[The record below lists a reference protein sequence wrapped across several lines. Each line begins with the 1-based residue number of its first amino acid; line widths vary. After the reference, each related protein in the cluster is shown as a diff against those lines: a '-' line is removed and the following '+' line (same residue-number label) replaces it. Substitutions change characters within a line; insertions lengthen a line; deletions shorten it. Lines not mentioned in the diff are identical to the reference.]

1 MWPFILLWKL
11 WTWGKPIVFVID
23 PPRLAF
29 AIWGSKEYV
38 VNKCENKNKS
48 VWKIKVS
55 ELVIK
60 YTSIIIVFLDNYFE
74 KQTNV
79 TNVIDIVIQVTT
91 KLKRKRKNK
100 KGIQIRITLFYRPLN
115 GKAPKITSI
124 SNYVITTYP
133 GTFRREK
140 QKTGYMSE
148 IDSNISTK

>member
-29 AIWGSKEYV
+29 AIWGSKEYA

-55 ELVIK
+55 ELIIK
-60 YTSIIIVFLDNYFE
+60 YTSIIIVFFDNYFE

-79 TNVIDIVIQVTT
+79 TNIIDIVIQVTT
-91 KLKRKRKNK
+91 KLKR
-100 KGIQIRITLFYRPLN
+100 
-115 GKAPKITSI
+115 
-124 SNYVITTYP
+124 
-133 GTFRREK
+133 
-140 QKTGYMSE
+140 
-148 IDSNISTK
+148 

>member
-55 ELVIK
+55 ELIIK
-60 YTSIIIVFLDNYFE
+60 YTSIIIVFFDNYFE

-79 TNVIDIVIQVTT
+79 TNIIDIVIQVTT
-91 KLKRKRKNK
+91 KLKR
-100 KGIQIRITLFYRPLN
+100 
-115 GKAPKITSI
+115 
-124 SNYVITTYP
+124 
-133 GTFRREK
+133 
-140 QKTGYMSE
+140 
-148 IDSNISTK
+148 